1 MVASRQKIMP
11 IKVGSLNHPLPVH
24 PPLTLTVNKQYKTY
38 VQNTIKILDNYMI
51 IQKTQISKYFV
62 TLVTKSKAIHM
73 WYYMIFLITPDCKF
87 DVTMITFSCTIHTTS
102 ISHLYVTL
110 VIWVHYISTWH
121 MTNDIYRCGYCVIIK
136 SHQ

>member
-1 MVASRQKIMP
+1 MP

-51 IQKTQISKYFV
+51 IQKTQITKYFV

-73 WYYMIFLITPDCKF
+73 
-87 DVTMITFSCTIHTTS
+87 
-102 ISHLYVTL
+102 
-110 VIWVHYISTWH
+110 
-121 MTNDIYRCGYCVIIK
+121 
-136 SHQ
+136 